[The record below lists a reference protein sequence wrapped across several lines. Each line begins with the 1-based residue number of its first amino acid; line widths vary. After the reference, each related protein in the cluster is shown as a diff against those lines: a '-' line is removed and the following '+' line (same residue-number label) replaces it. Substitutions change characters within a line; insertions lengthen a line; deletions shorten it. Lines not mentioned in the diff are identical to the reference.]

1 MTIHA
6 IQSEAGR
13 SLEVA
18 TLGSPSTEA
27 VIFHHGT
34 PGSYKSG
41 LGLHLY
47 AQTQGAFVISF
58 SRAGYGESDRNKSRA
73 VIENVKDVQI
83 ILEHFGIKKFVSIGQ
98 SGGGPYCLAD
108 TSLSQNR
115 GAVNVAGVGAYGV
128 DELNFFEGMGEGG
141 RDEYRAAI
149 AGEESLENWMKERS
163 AGAANITGPHIIEV
177 LGGSLGV
184 ADKIALDFETA
195 EYMAAGARHALSSG
209 YYGWMDDDLA
219 LVKPWEFDLSAI
231 SKPVELWT
239 GGDDLV
245 VPSSHGEWLHGKIAH
260 SKMFFVPGEGH
271 MSLAK
276 NKREEIISH
285 ALAYLN

>member
-1 MTIHA
+1 
-6 IQSEAGR
+6 
-13 SLEVA
+13 
-18 TLGSPSTEA
+18 
-27 VIFHHGT
+27 
-34 PGSYKSG
+34 
-41 LGLHLY
+41 
-47 AQTQGAFVISF
+47 
-58 SRAGYGESDRNKSRA
+58 
-73 VIENVKDVQI
+73 
-83 ILEHFGIKKFVSIGQ
+83 
-98 SGGGPYCLAD
+98 
-108 TSLSQNR
+108 
-115 GAVNVAGVGAYGV
+115 
-128 DELNFFEGMGEGG
+128 MGEGG

-177 LGGSLGV
+177 LGGSLGA

-195 EYMAAGARHALSSG
+195 EYMAAGARHALFSG

-245 VPSSHGEWLHGKIAH
+245 VPSSHGEWLHRKIAH